1 MTIQGEFVSIPERVV
16 YSTAWGRLD
25 PAPIQAG
32 LRIEAGSVIGRV
44 RQPKAVIPLV
54 CPVSGRF
61 VEWLA
66 LEGEPIRPG
75 TPLARL
81 VSDDRSEG

>member
-1 MTIQGEFVSIPERVV
+1 MTIEGEFVSIPERVV

-25 PAPIQAG
+25 PAPVPLG
-32 LRIEAGSVIGRV
+32 RRIEAGSVIGRV
-44 RQPKAVIPLV
+44 RQPKAAIPLV

-61 VEWLA
+61 IEWLA
-66 LEGEPIRPG
+66 REGEPIHPG

-81 VSDDRSEG
+81 RAEDAPKT